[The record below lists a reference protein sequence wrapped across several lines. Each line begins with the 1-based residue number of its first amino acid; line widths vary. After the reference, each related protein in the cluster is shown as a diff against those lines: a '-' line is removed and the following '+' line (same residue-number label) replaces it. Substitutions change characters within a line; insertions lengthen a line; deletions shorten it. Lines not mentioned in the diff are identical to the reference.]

1 MALGFVGYNNPYSD
15 LQVGQMM
22 LRKKYLSIVL
32 IFCLVLFFLGVQRPA
47 LTGKSID
54 SNLLFNYEMVKYPSS
69 AEIVPAIPGKNIT
82 IGVDISPDNL
92 NFGKIPGNGSVS
104 TRFINVTNLNADAKL
119 YLEAVGSIK
128 PYVSFDRNYFDLKS
142 DEKVDITLYFNTTG
156 AAIGNYSG
164 YIYLVVERPKYDF
177 L

>member
-1 MALGFVGYNNPYSD
+1 
-15 LQVGQMM
+15 MM
-22 LRKKYLSIVL
+22 LRKKITLVVL
-32 IFCLVLFFLGVQRPA
+32 AALIILFIAGIQKPA

-54 SNLLFNYEMVKYPSS
+54 SNLLFNYEIVKYPSS

-104 TRFINVTNLNADAKL
+104 TRFINVTNLDADAKL

-128 PYVSFDRNYFDLKS
+128 HYVSFDRNYFDLKS
-142 DEKVDITLYFNTTG
+142 NERVDITLYFNTTN

>member
-1 MALGFVGYNNPYSD
+1 MK
-15 LQVGQMM
+15 
-22 LRKKYLSIVL
+22 LRKKITLIVL
-32 IFCLVLFFLGVQRPA
+32 TAALVLFIAGIQRPA
-47 LTGKSID
+47 LTGESVD
-54 SNLLFNYEMVKYPSS
+54 SNLLFNYEIVKYPSS

-92 NFGKIPGNGSVS
+92 NFGKIPGNGSIS
-104 TRFINVTNLNADAKL
+104 TRFINVTNLDADAKL

-128 PYVSFDRNYFDLKS
+128 PYVIFDRNYFDLKS
-142 DEKVDITLYFNTTG
+142 NEKVDITLYFNTTN